1 LKLETARGSFLLYR
15 FPTNQAKKN
24 PMPTKQSTQAGGH
37 SPALPQLLSDLAQE
51 DLHVKLHLLQ
61 HYAKL
66 AEMLAREI
74 MEEEVQTLAGPR
86 YQRDKPHEG
95 RYSCWGV
102 NPGSIQIGDERVPV
116 AVPRVRDTEAK
127 KEQPLASYQQMKRPV
142 ELSSQLEEAILLGL
156 SQRDS
161 EGSPS

>member
-1 LKLETARGSFLLYR
+1 
-15 FPTNQAKKN
+15 
-24 PMPTKQSTQAGGH
+24 MPTKQSTQADGH

-74 MEEEVQTLAGPR
+74 MEEEVQTLAGAR

-95 RYSCWGV
+95 RYSRWGV

-116 AVPRVRDTEAK
+116 AVPRVRDTGSGEGAAAPELPADEASRGA
-127 KEQPLASYQQMKRPV
+127 EQPVGRGHPAGPLTA
-142 ELSSQLEEAILLGL
+142 
-156 SQRDS
+156 
-161 EGSPS
+161 